1 MTYYYYLATNYEL
14 KEESFGFESMTIQEA
29 VDKGLKMPNFF
40 HIKNLTKQEL
50 NEPDGAVFIDDRG
63 SLEIRK
69 IDTEEY
75 YLSELLKKKFVYEV
89 IISGESNYTI
99 NLLYEYIL
107 SQYKKGQAIE
117 FWQLLNPQ
125 YEFVEGEIIGI
136 DTFNKEDI
144 KKLYKTRKDNDRL
157 IIV

>member
-1 MTYYYYLATNYEL
+1 MTYYYYLATDYEL
-14 KEESFGFESMTIQEA
+14 KEESIGIESMTIQEA
-29 VDKGLKMPNFF
+29 IDKGMKMPNFF
-40 HIKNLTKQEL
+40 HIKKLTKQEL

-69 IDTEEY
+69 IDTEEN

-89 IISGESNYTI
+89 TISDEFDYTI

-107 SQYKKGQAIE
+107 SQYKKGQVIE
-117 FWQLLNPQ
+117 FWQLLNPH

-136 DTFNKEDI
+136 DMFSKEEI
-144 KKLYKTRKDNDRL
+144 KKIYDTQKDNDRL